1 MTNKDFA
8 MPERAAA
15 CGEVLLASDARS
27 PIFIGGQRRSGT
39 SLLRVLLN
47 RHRNIAAGP
56 ESKLVQDP
64 SFIAWHDHVATT
76 WATWLEGYGFG
87 RAQVD
92 QAVAALIDNL
102 FTRYQL
108 REGKAR
114 WAEKTPTNI
123 LRIDYLFRLFPHA
136 QFIHVIRDPR
146 DTYCSIRQRAL
157 IDKPEWAKFRPRRS
171 ARDWCAAILAGKR
184 FRSSIGQYMEI
195 QYEGLVSEPG
205 PVMKQV
211 LDFLGE
217 PWDPNILN
225 PDADNHEARSDAQVR
240 RDVVDSASVGRWRTE
255 LTADELTNIQRVA
268 GDLMIE
274 LGYQPAR
281 DLKKFRHLRAGPAR
295 GEP

>member
-1 MTNKDFA
+1 MTNIDRT

-15 CGEVLLASDARS
+15 CSEVLLPSDARS

-56 ESKLVQDP
+56 ESKFVQDP
-64 SFIAWHDHVATT
+64 SFIAWHDDVATT
-76 WATWLEGYGFG
+76 WTTWLERYGFG
-87 RAQVD
+87 RTEVD
-92 QAVAALIDNL
+92 RAVAAMVDNL

-108 REGKAR
+108 REGKVR

-157 IDKPEWAKFRPRRS
+157 SDKPEWAKFRPRRA

-184 FRSSIGQYMEI
+184 FRPCTDRYMEV
-195 QYEGLVSEPG
+195 QYERLVSEPG
-205 PVMKQV
+205 PVMKQA
-211 LDFLGE
+211 LDFLQE

-225 PDADNHEARSDAQVR
+225 PDADNQEARSEAQVR
-240 RDVVDSASVGRWRTE
+240 RDVINSASVGRWRTE
-255 LTADELTNIQRVA
+255 LTIDEVTDVQRVA
-268 GDLMIE
+268 GELMIE
-274 LGYQPAR
+274 LGYQPER
-281 DLKKFRHLRAGPAR
+281 DLKKFRHLQAQPAR
-295 GEP
+295 GW